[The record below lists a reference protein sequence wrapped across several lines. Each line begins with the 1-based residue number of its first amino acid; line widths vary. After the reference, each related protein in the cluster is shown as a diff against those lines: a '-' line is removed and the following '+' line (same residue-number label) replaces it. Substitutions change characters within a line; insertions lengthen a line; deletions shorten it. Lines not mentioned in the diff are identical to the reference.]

1 MKKILLIFLFY
12 LTACGYSPL
21 YKGTSESH
29 FEIEIQNF
37 NGDSYINNGIKNNLL
52 KYNKKGNSNKIL
64 YILNISTVYE
74 KKSISKN
81 LAGED
86 TSYELKVTSN
96 ININSEL
103 LNDEIIIIEKFNMTN
118 IDDNF
123 EEKEYENRIKNNFAN
138 SITRKLIKKISQKQ

>member
-37 NGDSYINNGIKNNLL
+37 NGDSYINNGIKNSLL
-52 KYNKKGNSNKIL
+52 KYNKKDNSNKIL
-64 YILNISTVYE
+64 YKLNISTVYE

-81 LAGED
+81 LTGED